1 MEKLQIEGE
10 ISCYELEEKLKNS
23 SFKVLD
29 ISKLENLNTC
39 LLLVI
44 LKELKNRRLSLENLI
59 ATDEQLEFIKLLE
72 KYLGPFKKKEV
83 FRKKASSLDFKK
95 YFYKILSPI
104 EYLGYFLVESFK
116 NIRQMEISALFKD
129 LQVSGAGTL
138 FLLGALSFLM
148 GIVMAYQSAILLRT
162 FGANI
167 FIVDLIGIPAFR
179 ELAPI
184 ITGILLAGRVAS
196 GYSANIGLRK
206 VSEELDA
213 LQVMGLSWISLLV
226 LPRVMS
232 LIISA
237 PILMLFSS
245 FFMILG
251 GSFISEIYLGIPIID
266 FFSRLPEAVGSNHVI
281 AGVVKM
287 PFFGLY
293 TALVG
298 CYFGYAS
305 EKNPQSLA
313 GSVMKSVVYCI
324 SGVIVMDAIFS
335 IIFTK
340 VGL

>member
-1 MEKLQIEGE
+1 MEKLEIKGK
-10 ISCYELEEKLKNS
+10 ISCYELEKKLKAS
-23 SFKVLD
+23 SFKFLD
-29 ISKLENLNTC
+29 ITKLEDINTC

-44 LKELKNRRLSLENLI
+44 LKELKNKKLSLNNLI
-59 ATDEQLEFIKLLE
+59 ATNKQLELIHLLE
-72 KYLGPFKKKEV
+72 KYLEYPKETKTISKKLI
-83 FRKKASSLDFKK
+83 SLNLKHL
-95 YFYKILSPI
+95 FYKILAPVK
-104 EYLGYFLVESFK
+104 YLGYFLVEAFK
-116 NIRQMEISALFKD
+116 NIRQMEISAVLKD

-138 FLLGALSFLM
+138 LLLGALSFLL

-167 FIVDLIGIPAFR
+167 FIVELIGIPTFR

-213 LQVMGLSWISLLV
+213 LEVMGLSWVSLLV
-226 LPRVMS
+226 LPRVLS

-251 GSFISEIYLGIPIID
+251 GALISEIYLNIPVLD
-266 FFSRLPEAVGSNHVI
+266 FFSRLPEAVSSNHVI
-281 AGVVKM
+281 AGIIKM

-298 CYFGYAS
+298 CYFGYIS

-313 GSVMKSVVYCI
+313 NSVMKSVVYCI
-324 SGVIVMDAIFS
+324 VGVIVMDAIFS

>member
-1 MEKLQIEGE
+1 MEKLEIKGK
-10 ISCYELEEKLKNS
+10 ISCYELEKKLKAS
-23 SFKVLD
+23 SFKFLD
-29 ISKLENLNTC
+29 ITKLEDINTC

-44 LKELKNRRLSLENLI
+44 LKELKNKKLTLNNLI
-59 ATDEQLEFIKLLE
+59 ATNKQLELIHLLE
-72 KYLGPFKKKEV
+72 KYLEYPKETKSISKKPI
-83 FRKKASSLDFKK
+83 SLNLKHL
-95 YFYKILSPI
+95 FYKILAPV
-104 EYLGYFLVESFK
+104 EYLGYFLVEAFK
-116 NIRQMEISALFKD
+116 NIRQMEFSALLKD

-138 FLLGALSFLM
+138 LLLGALSFLL
-148 GIVMAYQSAILLRT
+148 GIVMAYQSAFLLRT

-167 FIVDLIGIPAFR
+167 FIVELIGIPTFR

-213 LQVMGLSWISLLV
+213 LEVMGLSWVSLLV
-226 LPRVMS
+226 LPRVLS

-251 GSFISEIYLGIPIID
+251 GALISEIYLNIPVLD
-266 FFSRLPEAVGSNHVI
+266 FFSRLPEAVSSNHVI
-281 AGVVKM
+281 AGIIKM

-298 CYFGYAS
+298 CYFGYIS

-313 GSVMKSVVYCI
+313 NSVMKSVVYCI
-324 SGVIVMDAIFS
+324 AGVIVMDAIFS